1 MSDKR
6 MEESRTKWKQKAK
19 LKAAEN
25 RGLKKH
31 LKRLTEK
38 LDQAQEEL
46 QKYKNPTGEVI
57 ATVRS
62 SAKDEKKN
70 PKDTGSS

>member
-1 MSDKR
+1 MSDKM

-25 RGLKKH
+25 RKLKKH

-38 LDQAQEEL
+38 LNQAQEEL
-46 QKYKNPTGEVI
+46 QKYQNPTSEVKD
-57 ATVRS
+57 TFRS
-62 SAKDEKKN
+62 PAKDEKKS
-70 PKDTGSS
+70 PKNTGSS